1 MGTGF
6 EAPAMRR
13 ERQISR
19 RDSRSWG
26 GSGPSV
32 ALAVAED
39 CHRGAELREPKLEP
53 SGHQE
58 EATGRPTS
66 LSGSEP
72 GIQPCY
78 LVQLP

>member
-6 EAPAMRR
+6 EDPAMRR
-13 ERQISR
+13 ERQISS
-19 RDSRSWG
+19 RDSRSLG
-26 GSGPSV
+26 GLGPHA
-32 ALAVAED
+32 ALAVAE
-39 CHRGAELREPKLEP
+39 GSQP
-53 SGHQE
+53 SGQQE